1 MKLSEL
7 IGRKVPSQPWT
18 EGEKIPWHDPGFS
31 ERMLAEHLSQEHDAA
46 SRRNEVIDRQVA
58 WIHGELLGGRL
69 GRVLDLGCGPGL
81 YTRRLA
87 GLGHTTVGIDYGPAS
102 IAHARRTG
110 QGLACTYL
118 EQDLREAE
126 YGQGF
131 DLVMLIFGEFN
142 VFPPAQAR
150 SILAKVHAALA
161 EGGWIL
167 LEVSTLDAVQRVGD
181 RLASWHTASRGLF
194 SAEPHLCLQE
204 SFWNAKERVAIER
217 WYVVDAATDK
227 VTRHAASTQAYTD
240 EEYREILLTS
250 GFSEVARHPSLTGLL
265 DPAGEFVVFVGRR

>member
-7 IGRKVPSQPWT
+7 IGREVPPQPWT
-18 EGEKIPWHDPGFS
+18 EGEKIPWNDPGFS
-31 ERMLAEHLSQEHDAA
+31 ARMLAEHLSQEHDAA

-58 WIHGELLGGRL
+58 WIHAELLGGHP

-126 YGQGF
+126 YGQGY

-150 SILAKVHAALA
+150 SILAKVYAALA
-161 EGGWIL
+161 EGGRIL

-181 RLASWHTASRGLF
+181 RPASWYTASSGLF

-217 WYVVDAATDK
+217 WYVVDAATGK
-227 VTRHAASTQAYTD
+227 VTRHAASTQAYID
-240 EEYREILLTS
+240 AEYRAILLAS
-250 GFSEVARHPSLTGLL
+250 GFSEVVRYPSLTGLP
-265 DPAGEFVVFVGRR
+265 DPAREFVVFVGRR